1 MSSVATRRPFSQILL
16 GRPLETSAAP
26 LQAIGK
32 VPALAIFAS
41 DALSSVAYAT
51 EEILLILA
59 LAGTIY
65 FGLSIPIAIAI
76 CLLLLI
82 LTISYRQTI
91 FAYPNGGGAY
101 IVARDN
107 LGELAAQTAGAALLT
122 DYILTVAVSISSGV
136 AQISSAFPGL
146 LPYRAFIA
154 VGLIAIITLVNLRGL
169 KESSTAFA
177 IPTYFFLAMAFLT
190 LIVGALRWATGT
202 LEPVTGVETV
212 EQGIQSLTLFLI
224 LRAFSSGST
233 ALTGVEAIS
242 NGITAFKEPRSRN
255 AAKTLVA
262 MSSILAVLFLGITLL
277 AHAVEAVPSETETVI
292 SQIGRSVFGD
302 GPLYLVMLAATTIIL
317 IMAANTSYA
326 DFPRLAALAAGDG
339 FLPRH
344 LTFRGSR
351 LVFSWGIVGLAVV
364 ASLLILI
371 FQASVSALIP
381 LYAIGVFLSFTISQA
396 GMVVRWRKISKM
408 QPGEEIAIE
417 DSIIRHDPR
426 WRIKQ
431 IVNGVGAVV
440 TGIVMLVFAA
450 TKFRDGAWIV
460 LILLPTLVW
469 IFFRIHNHYRKVAQK
484 LSLAGVTSLI
494 APRNVQTLVLIDNL
508 HAASIRAINFAL
520 SLGQPWTA
528 VHVSIDEKRTA
539 DLQRKWSERMSGYPL
554 VILPSPYRSLS
565 GPLIKYVQQL
575 RQEDPESYIHLV
587 LGGLTMETYWEQALH
602 RNSTLAIG
610 LAFRHMEGVAITN
623 IAFQLHHE
631 HSPAREGAGQVN

>member
-1 MSSVATRRPFSQILL
+1 MSSVASRRPFSQILL
-16 GRPLETSAAP
+16 GRPLETSAVP
-26 LQAIGK
+26 HQAIGK

-65 FGLSIPIAIAI
+65 FGLSIPIALAI

-101 IVARDN
+101 IVAKDN

-136 AQISSAFPGL
+136 AQISSAFPEL
-146 LPYRAFIA
+146 QPYRALIA

-190 LIVGALRWATGT
+190 LIVGFWRWATGN
-202 LEPVTGVETV
+202 LEPVTGVEMV
-212 EQGIQSLTLFLI
+212 EQVVHPLTLFLV

-292 SQIGRSVFGD
+292 SQVGRAVLGD
-302 GPLYLVMLAATTIIL
+302 GILYLVMLASTTVIL

-364 ASLLILI
+364 ASLLIVI

-408 QPGEEIAIE
+408 QPDEEIVIE
-417 DSIIRHDPR
+417 DSITRFDPR

-431 IVNGVGAVV
+431 LVNAVGAVV
-440 TGIVMLVFAA
+440 TGIVMLVFAV
-450 TKFRDGAWIV
+450 TKFSEGAWII
-460 LILLPTLVW
+460 LILLPSLVW
-469 IFFRIHNHYRKVAQK
+469 IFFRIHRHYREVAQK

-494 APRNVQTLVLIDNL
+494 APRRLQTLVLIDNL
-508 HAASIRAINFAL
+508 HAASIRAINLAL
-520 SLGQPWTA
+520 SMGQPWTA

-539 DLQRKWSERMSGYPL
+539 DLQRKWAERMGDYPL
-554 VILPSPYRSLS
+554 VILPSPFRSLS
-565 GPLIKYVQQL
+565 EPLIEYVRQL

-587 LGGLTMETYWEQALH
+587 MGGLTMETYWEQALH

-631 HSPAREGAGQVN
+631 HSPVIESDDQVN

>member
-1 MSSVATRRPFSQILL
+1 
-16 GRPLETSAAP
+16 
-26 LQAIGK
+26 
-32 VPALAIFAS
+32 
-41 DALSSVAYAT
+41 
-51 EEILLILA
+51 
-59 LAGTIY
+59 
-65 FGLSIPIAIAI
+65 
-76 CLLLLI
+76 
-82 LTISYRQTI
+82 
-91 FAYPNGGGAY
+91 
-101 IVARDN
+101 
-107 LGELAAQTAGAALLT
+107 
-122 DYILTVAVSISSGV
+122 
-136 AQISSAFPGL
+136 
-146 LPYRAFIA
+146 
-154 VGLIAIITLVNLRGL
+154 
-169 KESSTAFA
+169 
-177 IPTYFFLAMAFLT
+177 
-190 LIVGALRWATGT
+190 
-202 LEPVTGVETV
+202 
-212 EQGIQSLTLFLI
+212 LFLV

-292 SQIGRSVFGD
+292 SQVGRAVLGD
-302 GPLYLVMLAATTIIL
+302 GILYLVMLASTTVIL

-364 ASLLILI
+364 ASLLIVI

-408 QPGEEIAIE
+408 QPDEEIVIE
-417 DSIIRHDPR
+417 DSITRFDPR

-431 IVNGVGAVV
+431 LVNAVGAVV
-440 TGIVMLVFAA
+440 TGIVMLVFAV
-450 TKFRDGAWIV
+450 TKFSEGAWII
-460 LILLPTLVW
+460 LILLPSLVW
-469 IFFRIHNHYRKVAQK
+469 IFFRIHRHYREVAQK

-494 APRNVQTLVLIDNL
+494 APRRLQTLVLIDNL
-508 HAASIRAINFAL
+508 HAASIRAINLAL
-520 SLGQPWTA
+520 SMGQPWTA

-539 DLQRKWSERMSGYPL
+539 DLQRKWAERMGDYPL
-554 VILPSPYRSLS
+554 VILPSPFRSLS
-565 GPLIKYVQQL
+565 EPLIEYVRQL

-587 LGGLTMETYWEQALH
+587 MGGLTMETYWEQALH

-631 HSPAREGAGQVN
+631 HSPVIESDDQVN